1 MILNVDRHPVDF
13 GVRSVLDADR
23 MDHTERWV
31 LRLTSCWKWTLSS
44 LRALMTDDTHRD
56 LKNLYDF
63 ACREHLQILVEDN
76 CLKKLSRED
85 NGQIRQLI

>member
-31 LRLTSCWKWTLSS
+31 LRLTS
-44 LRALMTDDTHRD
+44 R
-56 LKNLYDF
+56 
-63 ACREHLQILVEDN
+63 
-76 CLKKLSRED
+76 
-85 NGQIRQLI
+85 

>member
-31 LRLTSCWKWTLSS
+31 LRLTSRWKCTLSS
-44 LRALMTDDTHRD
+44 LRALMTDDTHGD
-56 LKNLYDF
+56 LKI
-63 ACREHLQILVEDN
+63 CMILRSGN
-76 CLKKLSRED
+76 ICKFWWKII
-85 NGQIRQLI
+85 G